1 MRRAQLAPAVAAR
14 HTQRGVCAHSRVP
27 LPPRFLSRQLDRP
40 AAVGGAKFI
49 SASAWRLCLI
59 KFLAQMNP
67 AADVLAMASLEV
79 DISKLSMGECI
90 TVKWRGKPV
99 FIRSRTEDEIAEAAD
114 VNLAELRDPENDLDR
129 VQKPETL
136 IVLGVC
142 THLGCVPINKAGDYN
157 GWFCPCHGSH
167 YDTSGRIR
175 KGPAP
180 LNMEVPPYS
189 FIEEEKLL
197 IG

>member
-1 MRRAQLAPAVAAR
+1 MLFRSQQSEVTRSTTPGGGYVTTVDPSKFVDGESLTAHQARVRHADPANRTFNYAMI
-14 HTQRGVCAHSRVP
+14 
-27 LPPRFLSRQLDRP
+27 
-40 AAVGGAKFI
+40 GGAKFI

-157 GWFCPCHGSH
+157 GWFCP
-167 YDTSGRIR
+167 
-175 KGPAP
+175 
-180 LNMEVPPYS
+180 
-189 FIEEEKLL
+189 
-197 IG
+197 